1 MKVLRLRVAKTLA
14 VIMVVCLGGFVCLGW
29 IKDRD
34 GPSIEDRPFNEA
46 LAPQVAQRGA
56 YLVQVGNC
64 AACHTARGGLPF
76 FSAELEFDRRGRQI
90 HALKIPERSL

>member
-1 MKVLRLRVAKTLA
+1 MKFSRLGLAKSLA
-14 VIMVVCLGGFVCLGW
+14 AIMAVCVGGFVLLGW

-34 GPSIEDRPFNEA
+34 GPAIDDRPFNEV
-46 LAPQVAQRGA
+46 LATQLAQRGA

-76 FSAELEFDRRGRQI
+76 AGG
-90 HALKIPERSL
+90 K